1 MDYPKNAGLHLGSD
15 SRTVREATK
24 ELMDHAHLLQ
34 IDACHLSD
42 GMGFMYTGRIF
53 PFPIDY
59 YAVNQEDGRPGNFSV
74 IFLNYEKRF
83 GKNLS

>member
-1 MDYPKNAGLHLGSD
+1 
-15 SRTVREATK
+15 
-24 ELMDHAHLLQ
+24 MDHAHLPQ

-53 PFPIDY
+53 LFPIDY

-74 IFLNYEKRF
+74 IFLIMK
-83 GKNLS
+83 KDLVKI